1 MRLPP
6 VFALLPLLCRGH
18 ARAPSSSPGQMS
30 VGKLSLTL
38 SADQTVAALGLS
50 GTAGADGF
58 SFAAAPGAG
67 AELGDATFHARLAG
81 AGAWASWASHGAS
94 PVPAGGCSALPCR
107 AYLSFA
113 KKAPFSVLREWE
125 RGPQG
130 ALRLAFKV
138 TNRGTAP
145 LEIGGV
151 EIAMPFAWA
160 AGSSAGDL
168 ASTFCD
174 PAVTG
179 EHGFATVTRLSGK
192 REVLMITTGVDA
204 ARCKA
209 GKPGC
214 RTSLEAW
221 DVYTGK
227 AGGGSGGIGGIGSWL
242 SHTKAFAAEWAN
254 ASKPWLPATS
264 LVLGAGEAR
273 DYVVLFS
280 VAADVRSKDAA
291 LTQANTAVAHGV
303 PGYILGTDMSSAA
316 LLVKPPAGVK
326 LLSAT
331 TDTPAA
337 LKLGALSTTGDGG
350 WVHVPVQAVADGRPR
365 VTLRYSDDSEQ
376 VINYRTLPP
385 FDQHMDT
392 YGRFQAD
399 TAFFAAEDPFRR
411 SPSFMPWDR
420 ELNAAVLD
428 DPAPFAVGLSDDA
441 GAGANAGFA
450 SKMRYR
456 PTQHELEKLD
466 LYINSTLW
474 GKELDGAG
482 VPVSLQDHSSHGIRS
497 SMFWVPLPTT
507 NETGEPGYNY
517 PAKDFTG
524 WMWDRA
530 RGDSLGRAYNYPHQ
544 TTSYWAMYHA
554 LRDNDKLTA
563 SQPWQWYLNQAAHT
577 IAGMWQQARW
587 YSQQGLMVGSVF
599 KAILQD
605 LIAEKHPLAKTVRD
619 IMYNRTLVGVTYYSP
634 GSCSQHGNT
643 QCPCMNCTY
652 GTGNTTT
659 DCPAEP
665 HSRKITKYTC
675 ISWAANPFPFG
686 SEFAFDTTGQ
696 EEDYVWGRYFGT
708 TSADRDGADSADG
721 GGGGATRAD
730 ALANLTLA
738 AVLAY
743 VPSTPHWAYNGAAWS
758 VCDVNP
764 CERLAGHYRTT
775 LNAIPLLEEYYRNP
789 DDLYLLAP
797 AIGAASLHMATIDAN
812 GAASMG
818 FHLSPKHLKLHRYS
832 GDFGLGLFGHVQLAA
847 SVFVLHPIHGPQCYL
862 CDATASATL
871 GPNVTTIVPRDS
883 IRRRVFIEPL
893 GVLVEVMAGVLSSV
907 SVATSA
913 RTFSLQ
919 LLDDGLA
926 SKFRVKVST
935 PSLNRPGKAAGVA
948 PVGKPLP
955 LVRGAFELPV
965 TPSAT
970 VHFGLG
976 RAADR
981 TDANPAVESWELPA
995 AAAPFSSVGTG
1006 CAMGV
1011 PAVLPDQ
1018 AHAQMQ
1024 LANAPDLPGF
1034 EGGFAA
1040 PSMLVC
1046 SQKCADQ
1053 KSADGW
1059 HRLAC
1064 QAWTFVEAAHS
1075 PVSGAAWCW
1084 LRAGRG
1090 NAVGRCGYTSAT
1102 CDNRPAPATDWPCCA
1117 NGFTCPDPMGP
1128 NATRAPQ

>member
-107 AYLSFA
+107 AALSFA

-174 PAVTG
+174 PAITG
-179 EHGFATVTRLSGK
+179 QHGFATVTRLSGK

-221 DVYTGK
+221 DVYAGNGLGAAPLRGPGTGPA
-227 AGGGSGGIGGIGSWL
+227 AGPATAKKVGSGGVGGVGSWL

-331 TDTPAA
+331 TDAPAA
-337 LKLGALSTTGDGG
+337 LKLGALSTTGAGG

-482 VPVSLQDHSSHGIRS
+482 VPVSLQDHSSHGVRS
-497 SMFWVPLPTT
+497 SMFWVPLPST
-507 NETGEPGYNY
+507 NESGQPGYDY
-517 PAKDFTG
+517 PKEDFTG
-524 WMWDRA
+524 WIWDRA
-530 RGDSLGRAYNYPHQ
+530 RGDSLGKWDPRG
-544 TTSYWAMYHA
+544 
-554 LRDNDKLTA
+554 LR
-563 SQPWQWYLNQAAHT
+563 
-577 IAGMWQQARW
+577 GM
-587 YSQQGLMVGSVF
+587 
-599 KAILQD
+599 
-605 LIAEKHPLAKTVRD
+605 
-619 IMYNRTLVGVTYYSP
+619 
-634 GSCSQHGNT
+634 C
-643 QCPCMNCTY
+643 
-652 GTGNTTT
+652 
-659 DCPAEP
+659 
-665 HSRKITKYTC
+665 
-675 ISWAANPFPFG
+675 
-686 SEFAFDTTGQ
+686 
-696 EEDYVWGRYFGT
+696 
-708 TSADRDGADSADG
+708 
-721 GGGGATRAD
+721 ATRA
-730 ALANLTLA
+730 
-738 AVLAY
+738 
-743 VPSTPHWAYNGAAWS
+743 S
-758 VCDVNP
+758 
-764 CERLAGHYRTT
+764 
-775 LNAIPLLEEYYRNP
+775 
-789 DDLYLLAP
+789 
-797 AIGAASLHMATIDAN
+797 
-812 GAASMG
+812 
-818 FHLSPKHLKLHRYS
+818 
-832 GDFGLGLFGHVQLAA
+832 
-847 SVFVLHPIHGPQCYL
+847 
-862 CDATASATL
+862 
-871 GPNVTTIVPRDS
+871 
-883 IRRRVFIEPL
+883 
-893 GVLVEVMAGVLSSV
+893 
-907 SVATSA
+907 
-913 RTFSLQ
+913 
-919 LLDDGLA
+919 
-926 SKFRVKVST
+926 
-935 PSLNRPGKAAGVA
+935 
-948 PVGKPLP
+948 
-955 LVRGAFELPV
+955 
-965 TPSAT
+965 
-970 VHFGLG
+970 
-976 RAADR
+976 AAD
-981 TDANPAVESWELPA
+981 
-995 AAAPFSSVGTG
+995 G
-1006 CAMGV
+1006 
-1011 PAVLPDQ
+1011 
-1018 AHAQMQ
+1018 
-1024 LANAPDLPGF
+1024 
-1034 EGGFAA
+1034 
-1040 PSMLVC
+1040 
-1046 SQKCADQ
+1046 
-1053 KSADGW
+1053 
-1059 HRLAC
+1059 
-1064 QAWTFVEAAHS
+1064 
-1075 PVSGAAWCW
+1075 
-1084 LRAGRG
+1084 
-1090 NAVGRCGYTSAT
+1090 
-1102 CDNRPAPATDWPCCA
+1102 
-1117 NGFTCPDPMGP
+1117 
-1128 NATRAPQ
+1128 